1 MISRQPAPIIKRP
14 PLDKKLVEYQI
25 EEQRLLNLSGPYT
38 GGTLQPHQ
46 RCYFGPN
53 TRLKGRRLVG
63 VTVLAPENIT
73 WTVNN
78 VQILQFGN
86 IDGMTLTLVDRR
98 KEEIIKDFPLRDLSK
113 IQTLGKT
120 RIFDLEIDL
129 ESSYVTTNNPNVA
142 FGTLGI
148 LFNFYTINPDT
159 YER

>member
-14 PLDKKLVEYQI
+14 PLDKKLVEYQL

-53 TRLKGRRLVG
+53 SKLKGRRLVG

-73 WTVNN
+73 WVIDG
-78 VQILQFGN
+78 VSVLQFGQ
-86 IDGMTLTLVDRR
+86 IDGMTLTLVNRK
-98 KEEIIKDFPLRDLSK
+98 KEEIVKDFPLRDLSK

-120 RIFDLEIDL
+120 RIFNLDVDL

-142 FGTLGI
+142 IGTLGI
-148 LFNFYTINPDT
+148 LFNFYTIIPDID
-159 YER
+159 ER